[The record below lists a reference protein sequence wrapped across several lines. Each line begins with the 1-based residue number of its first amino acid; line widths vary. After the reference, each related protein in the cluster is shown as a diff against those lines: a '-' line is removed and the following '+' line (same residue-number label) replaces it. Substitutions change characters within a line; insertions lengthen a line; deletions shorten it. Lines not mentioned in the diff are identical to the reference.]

1 MNASDRARRYLAK
14 LPPALSGS
22 GGHNQ
27 TLQAACRLVE
37 FGLREEEAFL
47 LLAEWN
53 LTHCKPSWGE
63 GELRHK
69 LADAFRRT
77 VPRAP
82 FAQRHTSTAFR
93 PIPAPRL
100 SSPLPPASPR
110 GTDGPR
116 IPILGPGTPGDFA
129 AVARSRGLSAE
140 AVALASGAG
149 LVRFGT
155 WLGARAWFAVDRSR
169 RVAQARR
176 VDGSPHAPGVKAWTL
191 KGSQARWPVG
201 IGETGDEA
209 VVALVEGGPDLL
221 AAFHCIHA
229 QGRPDVA
236 PVAILGAEV
245 RIHEDAL
252 RLFQG
257 KRVRIFGHDD
267 DAGDRATNRWA
278 EELTAAGADV
288 DAFSFRGLTTF
299 TGDPVKDLND
309 FARIGPDGSHA
320 DFIQALFP

>member
-1 MNASDRARRYLAK
+1 MNASNRARRYLAK

-53 LTHCKPSWGE
+53 VTHCKPPWGE

-77 VPRAP
+77 APRAP

-93 PIPAPRL
+93 LAPAPR
-100 SSPLPPASPR
+100 PASPLSPANPW

-116 IPILGPGTPGDFA
+116 IPILGPGTAEDFA
-129 AVARSRGLSAE
+129 AVAQSRGLSAK

-201 IGETGDEA
+201 IGEASPAA

-221 AAFHCIHA
+221 AAFHCLHA
-229 QGRPDVA
+229 QGRNDVA
-236 PVAILGAEV
+236 PVAILGAKV

-252 RLFQG
+252 RLFRG

-267 DAGDRATNRWA
+267 DAGERATHRWA

-299 TGDPVKDLND
+299 AGDPVKDLND
-309 FARIGPDGSHA
+309 FARLAPDKSHA
-320 DFIQALFP
+320 EFFNTLFP